1 MILTKLF
8 EGIFWLFYN
17 LVSLATNILLFPI
30 ILLIKPI
37 IPDISTYIGQAG
49 EFFNDKVFLHV
60 KFVRE
65 LFFNITGA
73 SRALFSLLISFW
85 LGLLTLSISIRTYKL
100 IRNIWS
106 LIKKG
111 D

>member
-1 MILTKLF
+1 MIITKLF
-8 EGIFWLFYN
+8 EAIFSLFYN
-17 LVSLATNILLFPI
+17 LVGLVTNILLFPI

-37 IPDISTYIGQAG
+37 IPDISTYLSQAG
-49 EFFNDKVFLHV
+49 DFFQDKVFLYV

-73 SRALFSLLISFW
+73 SRALFSVLISFW
-85 LGLLTLSISIRTYKL
+85 LGLLTLGISIRAYKL
-100 IRNIWS
+100 IKNIWS
-106 LIKKG
+106 LLKKG